1 MNKTFFVLLLA
12 AAGGCSSAPAG
23 APALPESEFGERVAP
38 DEAALNK
45 EISELSVAVLKRGR
59 GASKGV
65 MTRDVHAKAHGCV
78 RATFTVGADVPLEY
92 RAGVLSEPGK
102 AYPAWI
108 RFSNGSSK
116 IQSDTKGDARGMAIK
131 LMGVPGEKLLE
142 NATDAGTQDFLLITH
157 DAFFVRDGKDY
168 AELFRLLAK
177 GSSPARFFF
186 GRLPWRWKEFRAAV
200 RLIERGR
207 AVRNPL
213 FAPYFSATPYRLGDR
228 GVVKYAA
235 EPCAPDPDPRG
246 RFGNSPDRLRL
257 SMMKSLDVREG
268 AAACFRFL
276 VQRRLNPETM
286 SVEDSR
292 VPWDR
297 DKSEFTPV
305 ATIVIPVQEFA
316 GERQARF
323 CEDLSF
329 TPWHAL
335 PAHRPLGNINRTRK
349 AVYEAVSAFRHE
361 ANGAARREPE
371 PGDNP

>member
-1 MNKTFFVLLLA
+1 MKKSLAGLLLA
-12 AAGGCSSAPAG
+12 SVLGCSSAPPG
-23 APALPESEFGERVAP
+23 APAVREDEFGERVAP
-38 DEAALNK
+38 DEEALNK
-45 EISELSVAVLKRGR
+45 EISELSVAVLKKEH

-78 RATFTVGADVPLEY
+78 RATFTVGPDVPAEY

-108 RFSNGSSK
+108 RFSNGNSK
-116 IQSDTKGDARGMAIK
+116 IQSDKKGDARGMAIK

-142 NATDAGTQDFLLITH
+142 GAKDAGTQDFVLITH
-157 DAFFVRDGKDY
+157 DAFFVKDGKDY
-168 AELFRLLAK
+168 AEFFRLLAK
-177 GSSPARFFF
+177 GSSPAWFFF

-246 RFGNSPDRLRL
+246 RFGASPDRLRL
-257 SMMKSLDVREG
+257 SMMKTLDVREG
-268 AAACFRFL
+268 TAACFRFL
-276 VQRRLNPETM
+276 VQRRLDPVEM

-297 DKSEFTPV
+297 EKSEFTPV
-305 ATIVIPVQEFA
+305 ATISVPVQEFA

-323 CEDLSF
+323 CENLSF
-329 TPWHAL
+329 TPWHSL
-335 PAHRPLGNINRTRK
+335 PAHRPLGAVNRTRK

-361 ANGAARREPE
+361 ANGAVRREPE